1 MTTRLSNAVITAIHE
16 IVLEAETN
24 NQILDAY
31 GVAERIKRTF
41 PDEDLAAGE
50 LIAMMLRSG
59 LQAMELAP
67 SGGLLIEVILPPGA
81 EAEPESADMAE
92 PQPN

>member
-1 MTTRLSNAVITAIHE
+1 MTTRLSDAVITAIHT

-24 NQILDAY
+24 NEVLDAY

-41 PDEDLAAGE
+41 PDEDLVSGE
-50 LIAMMLRSG
+50 LIAAMLRSG

-67 SGGLLIEVILPPGA
+67 SGGLLIEIILPLGA
-81 EAEPESADMAE
+81 PSEEDTVEAGL
-92 PQPN
+92 NYG

>member
-1 MTTRLSNAVITAIHE
+1 MPTRLPDAVITAIHE
-16 IVLEAETN
+16 IVLEAEAN

-41 PDEDLAAGE
+41 PDEDLAEGE

-67 SGGLLIEVILPPGA
+67 SGLLIEVILPP
-81 EAEPESADMAE
+81 EAEPESRDMAE
-92 PQPN
+92 SHLN